1 MRFAVNRV
9 LTKKIYSVIIYDE
22 NNLRHTQRGCLVSG
36 DESILLTIRGLLPS
50 LTAREK
56 KIAHYVLRYPDEIVK
71 LSITEL
77 AEACDVSDATIF
89 RFCRKVGTEGYQDFK
104 IALAK
109 ESVSPDSLV
118 YADVVAADSLTTMAE
133 KIVEANVKAM
143 RDTLKVLE
151 VEALGRAL
159 NAILAANR
167 VQIYAVGG
175 SGVAARELQFKLMQL
190 GINANAF
197 IDSQMQFISASLLT
211 DRDVGIAV
219 SHSGSKRHTV
229 EALKL
234 AKASGATTICITS
247 HPASPIAEVADI
259 KLYTSA
265 WEDPVHDDSPSVR
278 NAQLALIDVIY
289 KGIMMRAPQRARV
302 SLSKANEAISTL

>member
-1 MRFAVNRV
+1 LRYRR
-9 LTKKIYSVIIYDE
+9 KKDAW
-22 NNLRHTQRGCLVSG
+22 CLEMDG
-36 DESILLTIRGLLPS
+36 NILLKIRGLLPS
-50 LTAREK
+50 LTAGEK
-56 KIAHYVLRYPDEIVK
+56 KIGDYVLRYPDGVVK

-77 AEACDVSDATIF
+77 AEACGVSDATIF

-109 ESVSPDSLV
+109 ELVSDGLV
-118 YADVVAADSLTTMAE
+118 YADVVPEDSLVTMAE
-133 KIVEANVKAM
+133 KIVEANVKAL
-143 RDTLKVLE
+143 RDTLKVLD
-151 VEALGRAL
+151 VEALDRAL
-159 NAILAANR
+159 DAILAANR

-211 DRDVGIAV
+211 DADVGIAI
-219 SHSGSKRHTV
+219 SHSGTKRHTV

-234 AKASGATTICITS
+234 AKASGATTICVTS
-247 HPASPIAEVADI
+247 HPASPAAEVADI
-259 KLYTSA
+259 KLCTSA
-265 WEDPVHDDSPSVR
+265 WENLVHDDSPSVR

-289 KGIMMRAPQRARV
+289 KGIIMREPQRTRV
-302 SLSKANEAISTL
+302 SLSKANAAISTLQL

>member
-1 MRFAVNRV
+1 M
-9 LTKKIYSVIIYDE
+9 
-22 NNLRHTQRGCLVSG
+22 VSG
-36 DESILLTIRGLLPS
+36 DENVLLKIRGLLPS
-50 LTAREK
+50 LTDREK
-56 KIAHYVLRYPDEIVK
+56 KIGNYVLRYPDEVVR

-77 AEACDVSDATIF
+77 AEACGVSDATIF

-109 ESVSPDSLV
+109 DSVSPDSLV
-118 YADVVAADSLTTMAE
+118 YADVIPEDSLLTMAE
-133 KIVEANVKAM
+133 KIVEANVKAL
-143 RDTLKVLE
+143 RDTLKVMDMETLD
-151 VEALGRAL
+151 RAL

-167 VQIYAVGG
+167 VQIYAIGG

-211 DRDVGIAV
+211 DADVAV
-219 SHSGSKRHTV
+219 AVCHSGNKRHTV
-229 EALKL
+229 EALEL

-247 HPASPIAEVADI
+247 YTASPIAEVADI

-265 WEDPVHDDSPSVR
+265 WENLVHDDSPSVR
-278 NAQLALIDVIY
+278 SAQLALIDVIY
-289 KGIMMRAPQRARV
+289 EGLIMRAPQRARV
-302 SLSKANEAISTL
+302 SLSKANEAISTLQL

>member
-1 MRFAVNRV
+1 M
-9 LTKKIYSVIIYDE
+9 DE
-22 NNLRHTQRGCLVSG
+22 N
-36 DESILLTIRGLLPS
+36 ILLKIRGLLPS
-50 LTAREK
+50 LTAGEK
-56 KIAHYVLRYPDEIVK
+56 KIGDYVLRYPDEVIK

-77 AEACDVSDATIF
+77 AEACEVSDATIF

-109 ESVSPDSLV
+109 GSVSDGLV
-118 YADVVAADSLTTMAE
+118 YADVIPEDSLVTMAE
-133 KIVEANVKAM
+133 KIVEANVKAL
-143 RDTLKVLE
+143 RDTLKVLD
-151 VEALGRAL
+151 VDALGRAL
-159 NAILAANR
+159 DAILAANR

-211 DRDVGIAV
+211 NADVGIAI
-219 SHSGSKRHTV
+219 SHSGTKRHTV

-247 HPASPIAEVADI
+247 HPASPAAEVADI
-259 KLYTSA
+259 KLCTSA
-265 WEDPVHDDSPSVR
+265 WENLVHDDSPSVR

-289 KGIMMRAPQRARV
+289 KGIIMREPQRTRV
-302 SLSKANEAISTL
+302 SLSKANAAISTLQL

>member
-1 MRFAVNRV
+1 V
-9 LTKKIYSVIIYDE
+9 TGDE
-22 NNLRHTQRGCLVSG
+22 NV
-36 DESILLTIRGLLPS
+36 LLKIRGLLPS
-50 LTAREK
+50 LTAGEK
-56 KIAHYVLRYPDEIVK
+56 KIGDYVLRYPDEVVR

-77 AEACDVSDATIF
+77 AEACSVSDATIF

-118 YADVVAADSLTTMAE
+118 YADVIPEDPLITMAE
-133 KIVEANVKAM
+133 KIVEANVKAL
-143 RDTLKVLE
+143 RDTLKVLDAE
-151 VEALGRAL
+151 ELDRAL
-159 NAILAANR
+159 NAILAANK

-211 DRDVGIAV
+211 GNDVGIAV
-219 SHSGSKRHTV
+219 SHSGAKRHTV

-234 AKASGATTICITS
+234 ANASGATTICITS
-247 HPASPIAEVADI
+247 HPASPVAEIADI

-265 WEDPVHDDSPSVR
+265 WENLAHDDSPSVR

-289 KGIMMRAPQRARV
+289 EGIVMRAPQRARV
-302 SLSKANEAISTL
+302 SLSKANKAISTLQL

>member
-1 MRFAVNRV
+1 
-9 LTKKIYSVIIYDE
+9 
-22 NNLRHTQRGCLVSG
+22 
-36 DESILLTIRGLLPS
+36 LLPS
-50 LTAREK
+50 LTAGEK
-56 KIAHYVLRYPDEIVK
+56 KIGNYVLRYPGEVVR

-77 AEACDVSDATIF
+77 AEACGVSDATIF

-118 YADVVAADSLTTMAE
+118 YADVIPGDSLMTMAG
-133 KIVEANVKAM
+133 KIVEANVKAL
-143 RDTLKVLE
+143 RDTLKVLD
-151 VEALGRAL
+151 VDALDRAL
-159 NAILAANR
+159 NAILAANQ

-190 GINANAF
+190 GINASAF
-197 IDSQMQFISASLLT
+197 IDFQMQFISASFLT
-211 DRDVGIAV
+211 DADVGIAV
-219 SHSGSKRHTV
+219 SHSGTKRHTV

-247 HPASPIAEVADI
+247 HPASPVAEVADV
-259 KLYTSA
+259 KLCTSA
-265 WEDPVHDDSPSVR
+265 WENLVHDDSPSVR

-289 KGIMMRAPQRARV
+289 EGIMMRAPQRAQA
-302 SLSKANEAISTL
+302 SLSKADEAISTLQL

>member
-1 MRFAVNRV
+1 
-9 LTKKIYSVIIYDE
+9 
-22 NNLRHTQRGCLVSG
+22 VSG
-36 DESILLTIRGLLPS
+36 DENILLKIRGLLPS
-50 LTAREK
+50 LTAGEK
-56 KIAHYVLRYPDEIVK
+56 KIGNYVLRHPDEVVK

-118 YADVVAADSLTTMAE
+118 YADVIPEDSLMTMAE
-133 KIVEANVKAM
+133 KIVEANVKAL
-143 RDTLKVLE
+143 RDTLKILDA
-151 VEALGRAL
+151 EALDRAL
-159 NAILAANR
+159 NAILAANQ

-211 DRDVGIAV
+211 DGDVGIAI
-219 SHSGSKRHTV
+219 SHSGTKRHTV

-234 AKASGATTICITS
+234 AKATGATTICITS
-247 HPASPIAEVADI
+247 HPASPVAEVADT

-265 WEDPVHDDSPSVR
+265 WESLVHDDSPSVR

-289 KGIMMRAPQRARV
+289 EGIKIRAPQRARV
-302 SLSKANEAISTL
+302 SLAKANEAISTLQV

>member
-1 MRFAVNRV
+1 VPG
-9 LTKKIYSVIIYDE
+9 DE
-22 NNLRHTQRGCLVSG
+22 N
-36 DESILLTIRGLLPS
+36 ILLRIRGLLPS
-50 LTAREK
+50 LTAGEK
-56 KIAHYVLRYPDEIVK
+56 KIGDYVLRHPDEVVK

-109 ESVSPDSLV
+109 DSVSPESLV
-118 YADVVAADSLTTMAE
+118 YADVIPEDSLLTMAE
-133 KIVEANVKAM
+133 KIVEANVKAL

-151 VEALGRAL
+151 VKALDRAL
-159 NAILAANR
+159 NALLAANR
-167 VQIYAVGG
+167 VEIYAVGG
-175 SGVAARELQFKLMQL
+175 SGVAARELQFKLIQL

-211 DRDVGIAV
+211 DSDVGIAV

-247 HPASPIAEVADI
+247 HPASPVAEVADI

-265 WEDPVHDDSPSVR
+265 WENLGHDDSPSVR

-289 KGIMMRAPQRARV
+289 EGIVMRAPQRARV
-302 SLSKANEAISTL
+302 SLSKANEAISTLQL

>member
-1 MRFAVNRV
+1 V
-9 LTKKIYSVIIYDE
+9 TGDE
-22 NNLRHTQRGCLVSG
+22 N
-36 DESILLTIRGLLPS
+36 ILLTIRGLLPS
-50 LTAREK
+50 LTVGEK
-56 KIAHYVLRYPDEIVK
+56 KIGDYVLRHPDEVVK

-109 ESVSPDSLV
+109 DSVSPDRLV
-118 YADVVAADSLTTMAE
+118 YADVKPGDSLLIMAE
-133 KIVEANVKAM
+133 KIVEANVKAL

-151 VEALGRAL
+151 VEALDRAL
-159 NAILAANR
+159 NALLAANR
-167 VQIYAVGG
+167 VEIYAVGG
-175 SGVAARELQFKLMQL
+175 SGVTARELQFKLMQL

-197 IDSQMQFISASLLT
+197 IDSQMQLISASLLS
-211 DRDVGIAV
+211 DRDVGIAI
-219 SHSGSKRHTV
+219 SHSGTKRHTV

-247 HPASPIAEVADI
+247 HPASPVAEVADI
-259 KLYTSA
+259 KLHTSA
-265 WEDPVHDDSPSVR
+265 WESLVHDDSPSVR

-289 KGIMMRAPQRARV
+289 EGIVMRAPQRARV
-302 SLSKANEAISTL
+302 SLSKANEAISTLQL

>member
-1 MRFAVNRV
+1 
-9 LTKKIYSVIIYDE
+9 
-22 NNLRHTQRGCLVSG
+22 VSG

-50 LTAREK
+50 LTAGEK
-56 KIAHYVLRYPDEIVK
+56 KIGNYVLRHPDEVVK

-118 YADVVAADSLTTMAE
+118 YADVIPEDSLMTMAE
-133 KIVEANVKAM
+133 KIVEANVKAL
-143 RDTLKVLE
+143 RDTLKILDA
-151 VEALGRAL
+151 EALDRAL
-159 NAILAANR
+159 NAILAANQ

-211 DRDVGIAV
+211 DGDVGIAI
-219 SHSGSKRHTV
+219 SHSGTKRHTV

-234 AKASGATTICITS
+234 AKATGATTICVTS
-247 HPASPIAEVADI
+247 HPASPVAEVADI

-265 WEDPVHDDSPSVR
+265 WESLVHDDSPSVR
-278 NAQLALIDVIY
+278 NAQLVLIDVIY
-289 KGIMMRAPQRARV
+289 EGIKIRAPQRARV
-302 SLSKANEAISTL
+302 SLSKANEAISTLQL

>member
-1 MRFAVNRV
+1 VPG
-9 LTKKIYSVIIYDE
+9 DE
-22 NNLRHTQRGCLVSG
+22 N
-36 DESILLTIRGLLPS
+36 ILLTIRGFLPS
-50 LTAREK
+50 LTAGEK
-56 KIAHYVLRYPDEIVK
+56 KIGNYVLRHPDEVIK

-109 ESVSPDSLV
+109 DSVSPESLV
-118 YADVVAADSLTTMAE
+118 YADVKPGDSLLIMAE
-133 KIVEANVKAM
+133 KIVDANVKAL

-151 VEALGRAL
+151 VKALERAL
-159 NAILAANR
+159 NALLAANR
-167 VQIYAVGG
+167 VEIYAVGG
-175 SGVAARELQFKLMQL
+175 SGVTARELQFKLMQL

-197 IDSQMQFISASLLT
+197 IDSQMQFISASLLSG
-211 DRDVGIAV
+211 RDVGIAI
-219 SHSGSKRHTV
+219 SHSGIKRHTV

-247 HPASPIAEVADI
+247 HPASPVAEVADI

-265 WEDPVHDDSPSVR
+265 WENLVHDDSPSVR

-289 KGIMMRAPQRARV
+289 EGLVMRAPQRTRT
-302 SLSKANEAISTL
+302 SLSKANKAISTLRL

>member
-1 MRFAVNRV
+1 VPG
-9 LTKKIYSVIIYDE
+9 DE
-22 NNLRHTQRGCLVSG
+22 N
-36 DESILLTIRGLLPS
+36 ILLTIRGLLPS
-50 LTAREK
+50 LTAGEK
-56 KIAHYVLRYPDEIVK
+56 KIGDYVLRHPDEVVK

-109 ESVSPDSLV
+109 DSVSPESLV
-118 YADVVAADSLTTMAE
+118 YADVIPEDSLLIMAE
-133 KIVEANVKAM
+133 KIVEANVKAL

-151 VEALGRAL
+151 VEALDRAL

-167 VQIYAVGG
+167 VEIYAVGG

-211 DRDVGIAV
+211 DGDVGIAV

-234 AKASGATTICITS
+234 ARASGATTICITS
-247 HPASPIAEVADI
+247 HPASPVAEVADI

-265 WEDPVHDDSPSVR
+265 WESLVHDDSPSVR

-289 KGIMMRAPQRARV
+289 EGIVMRAPQRARA
-302 SLSKANEAISTL
+302 SLSKANEAISTLQL

>member
-1 MRFAVNRV
+1 
-9 LTKKIYSVIIYDE
+9 
-22 NNLRHTQRGCLVSG
+22 VSG
-36 DESILLTIRGLLPS
+36 DENILLRIRGLLPS
-50 LTAREK
+50 LTAGEK
-56 KIAHYVLRYPDEIVK
+56 KIGDYVLRHPDEVVK

-109 ESVSPDSLV
+109 ESVSPESLV
-118 YADVVAADSLTTMAE
+118 YADVIPEDSLLTMAE
-133 KIVEANVKAM
+133 KIVEANVKAL

-151 VEALGRAL
+151 VKALDRAL
-159 NAILAANR
+159 NALLAANR
-167 VQIYAVGG
+167 VEIYAVGG
-175 SGVAARELQFKLMQL
+175 SGVAARELQFKLIQL

-211 DRDVGIAV
+211 DSDVGIAV

-247 HPASPIAEVADI
+247 HPASPVAEVADI

-265 WEDPVHDDSPSVR
+265 WENLGHDDSPSVR

-289 KGIMMRAPQRARV
+289 EGIVMRAPQRARV
-302 SLSKANEAISTL
+302 SLSKANEAISTLQL

>member
-1 MRFAVNRV
+1 
-9 LTKKIYSVIIYDE
+9 
-22 NNLRHTQRGCLVSG
+22 VSG
-36 DESILLTIRGLLPS
+36 DENILLRIRGLLPS
-50 LTAREK
+50 LTAGEK
-56 KIAHYVLRYPDEIVK
+56 KIGDYVLRHPDKIVK

-109 ESVSPDSLV
+109 ESVSPESLV
-118 YADVVAADSLTTMAE
+118 YADVIPEDSLLTMAE
-133 KIVEANVKAM
+133 KIVEANVKAL

-151 VEALGRAL
+151 VKALDRAL
-159 NAILAANR
+159 NALLAANR
-167 VQIYAVGG
+167 VEIYAVGG

-211 DRDVGIAV
+211 DSDVGIAV

-234 AKASGATTICITS
+234 AKVSGATTICITS
-247 HPASPIAEVADI
+247 HPASPVAEVADI

-265 WEDPVHDDSPSVR
+265 WENLGHDDSPSVR

-289 KGIMMRAPQRARV
+289 EGIVMRAPQRARV
-302 SLSKANEAISTL
+302 SLSKANEAISTLQL

>member
-1 MRFAVNRV
+1 
-9 LTKKIYSVIIYDE
+9 
-22 NNLRHTQRGCLVSG
+22 VSG
-36 DESILLTIRGLLPS
+36 NENILLKIRGLLPS
-50 LTAREK
+50 LTAGEK
-56 KIAHYVLRYPDEIVK
+56 KIGNYVLRNPDEVVK

-77 AEACDVSDATIF
+77 AEACGVSDATIF

-118 YADVVAADSLTTMAE
+118 YADVIPEDPLLTMAE
-133 KIVEANVKAM
+133 KIVEANVKAL
-143 RDTLKVLE
+143 RDTLKVLD
-151 VEALGRAL
+151 VEALDRAL

-167 VQIYAVGG
+167 VRIYAIGG

-190 GINANAF
+190 GINADAF
-197 IDSQMQFISASLLT
+197 VDSQMQFISASLLT
-211 DRDVGIAV
+211 DRDVGIAI
-219 SHSGSKRHTV
+219 SHSGTKRHTV

-247 HPASPIAEVADI
+247 HPASPVAEVANI
-259 KLYTSA
+259 RLCTSA
-265 WEDPVHDDSPSVR
+265 WENLVHDDSPSVR

-289 KGIMMRAPQRARV
+289 QGIIMRAPQRARA
-302 SLSKANEAISTL
+302 SLSKADEAISTLQL

>member
-1 MRFAVNRV
+1 VP
-9 LTKKIYSVIIYDE
+9 
-22 NNLRHTQRGCLVSG
+22 G
-36 DESILLTIRGLLPS
+36 DESVLLKIRGLLPS
-50 LTAREK
+50 LTAGEK
-56 KIAHYVLRYPDEIVK
+56 KIGNYVLRYPDEVVK

-118 YADVVAADSLTTMAE
+118 YADVIPEDSLITMAE
-133 KIVEANVKAM
+133 KIVEANVKAL

-151 VEALGRAL
+151 VEALDRAL

-190 GINANAF
+190 GVSANAF

-211 DRDVGIAV
+211 DSDVGIAV
-219 SHSGSKRHTV
+219 SHSGAKRLTV
-229 EALKL
+229 EALKI

-247 HPASPIAEVADI
+247 HPASPVAEVADI

-265 WEDPVHDDSPSVR
+265 WENLAHDDSPSVR

-289 KGIMMRAPQRARV
+289 EGIVMRAPKRARA
-302 SLSKANEAISTL
+302 SLSKANEAISTLQL

>member
-1 MRFAVNRV
+1 MPG
-9 LTKKIYSVIIYDE
+9 E
-22 NNLRHTQRGCLVSG
+22 
-36 DESILLTIRGLLPS
+36 ESILLKIRGLLPS
-50 LTAREK
+50 LTVGEQ
-56 KIAHYVLRYPDEIVK
+56 KIGDYVLRYPDEVVK

-104 IALAK
+104 ITLAQ
-109 ESVSPDSLV
+109 ELVSPDRLV
-118 YADVVAADSLTTMAE
+118 YADVVPEDPLVTMAE
-133 KIVEANVKAM
+133 KIVEANVKAL
-143 RDTLKVLE
+143 RDTLKVLD
-151 VEALGRAL
+151 VEALDRAL

-167 VQIYAVGG
+167 VQIYAIGG

-190 GINANAF
+190 GIDANAF

-211 DRDVGIAV
+211 DADVGIAV
-219 SHSGSKRHTV
+219 SHSGTKQHTV
-229 EALKL
+229 ETLKL

-247 HPASPIAEVADI
+247 HPASAVAEVAHI

-265 WEDPVHDDSPSVR
+265 WENLVHDDSPSVR

-289 KGIMMRAPQRARV
+289 EGLKIRAPQRTQV
-302 SLSKANEAISTL
+302 SLSKVSKAISTLQF

>member
-1 MRFAVNRV
+1 VPG
-9 LTKKIYSVIIYDE
+9 DE
-22 NNLRHTQRGCLVSG
+22 N
-36 DESILLTIRGLLPS
+36 ILLTIRGLLPS
-50 LTAREK
+50 LTAGEK
-56 KIAHYVLRYPDEIVK
+56 KIGNYVLRYPEEVVK

-109 ESVSPDSLV
+109 ESVSPGSLV
-118 YADVVAADSLTTMAE
+118 YADVIPEDSLLTMAE
-133 KIVEANVKAM
+133 KIVEANVKAL

-151 VEALGRAL
+151 VEALDRAL
-159 NAILAANR
+159 NAILAANW
-167 VQIYAVGG
+167 VEIYAVGG

-190 GINANAF
+190 GIKANAF
-197 IDSQMQFISASLLT
+197 IDSQMQFISASLLS
-211 DRDVGIAV
+211 DRDVGIAI
-219 SHSGSKRHTV
+219 SHSGTKRHTV

-234 AKASGATTICITS
+234 AQASGATTICITS
-247 HPASPIAEVADI
+247 HLASPVAEAADI

-265 WEDPVHDDSPSVR
+265 WENLVHDDSPSVR

-289 KGIMMRAPQRARV
+289 KGLVMRAPQRTRT
-302 SLSKANEAISTL
+302 SLSKANKAISTLQL

>member
-1 MRFAVNRV
+1 MPG
-9 LTKKIYSVIIYDE
+9 E
-22 NNLRHTQRGCLVSG
+22 
-36 DESILLTIRGLLPS
+36 ESILLKIRGLLPS
-50 LTAREK
+50 LTVGEQ
-56 KIAHYVLRYPDEIVK
+56 KIGDYVLRYPDEVVK

-104 IALAK
+104 ITLAQ
-109 ESVSPDSLV
+109 ELVSPDRLV
-118 YADVVAADSLTTMAE
+118 YADVVPEDPLVTMAE
-133 KIVEANVKAM
+133 KIVEANVKAL
-143 RDTLKVLE
+143 RDTLKVLD
-151 VEALGRAL
+151 VEALDRAL

-167 VQIYAVGG
+167 VQIYAIGG

-190 GINANAF
+190 GIDANAF

-211 DRDVGIAV
+211 DADVGIAV
-219 SHSGSKRHTV
+219 SHSGTKQHTV
-229 EALKL
+229 ETLKL

-247 HPASPIAEVADI
+247 HPASAVAEVADI

-265 WEDPVHDDSPSVR
+265 WENLVHDDSPSVR

-289 KGIMMRAPQRARV
+289 EGLKIRAPERTQL
-302 SLSKANEAISTL
+302 SLFKANEAIATLQL

>member
-1 MRFAVNRV
+1 M
-9 LTKKIYSVIIYDE
+9 
-22 NNLRHTQRGCLVSG
+22 
-36 DESILLTIRGLLPS
+36 PS
-50 LTAREK
+50 LTAGEK
-56 KIAHYVLRYPDEIVK
+56 KIGDYVLRYPEEVVK

-77 AEACDVSDATIF
+77 AEACGVSDATIF

-109 ESVSPDSLV
+109 GSVSPDSLV
-118 YADVVAADSLTTMAE
+118 YADVIPEDPLLTMAE
-133 KIVEANVKAM
+133 KIVKANVKAL
-143 RDTLKVLE
+143 RDTLKVLDA
-151 VEALGRAL
+151 EALERVL
-159 NAILAANR
+159 NAILSANR
-167 VQIYAVGG
+167 VQIYAIGG

-211 DRDVGIAV
+211 DRDVGIAI
-219 SHSGSKRHTV
+219 SHSGTKRHTV

-234 AKASGATTICITS
+234 ARASGATTICITS
-247 HPASPIAEVADI
+247 HMASPVAEVADI

-265 WEDPVHDDSPSVR
+265 WESLVHDDSPSVR

-289 KGIMMRAPQRARV
+289 EGIKIRAPQRARV
-302 SLSKANEAISTL
+302 SLSKANEAISTLQL

>member
-1 MRFAVNRV
+1 MTV
-9 LTKKIYSVIIYDE
+9 
-22 NNLRHTQRGCLVSG
+22 G
-36 DESILLTIRGLLPS
+36 
-50 LTAREK
+50 EK
-56 KIAHYVLRYPDEIVK
+56 KIGDYVLRNPDEVIR

-77 AEACDVSDATIF
+77 AEACGVSDATIF

-118 YADVVAADSLTTMAE
+118 YADVIPEDSLTTMAE
-133 KIVEANVKAM
+133 KIVEANVKAL
-143 RDTLKVLE
+143 RDTLKVLDK
-151 VEALGRAL
+151 EALDKAL

-197 IDSQMQFISASLLT
+197 IDSQMQLISASLLT
-211 DRDVGIAV
+211 KSDVGIAV
-219 SHSGSKRHTV
+219 SHSGAKRHTV

-247 HPASPIAEVADI
+247 HTASPVAEVADI

-265 WEDPVHDDSPSVR
+265 WESLVHDDSPSVR

-289 KGIMMRAPQRARV
+289 EGIVMRAPQRAQA
-302 SLSKANEAISTL
+302 SLSKANEAISILQV

>member
-1 MRFAVNRV
+1 MSR
-9 LTKKIYSVIIYDE
+9 DE
-22 NNLRHTQRGCLVSG
+22 N
-36 DESILLTIRGLLPS
+36 ILLTIRGLLPS
-50 LTAREK
+50 LTAGEK
-56 KIAHYVLRYPDEIVK
+56 KIADYVLRYPDEVVK

-77 AEACDVSDATIF
+77 AEACGVSDATIF

-109 ESVSPDSLV
+109 ESVSPESLV
-118 YADVVAADSLTTMAE
+118 YADVIPEDSLMIMAE
-133 KIVEANVKAM
+133 KIVEANVKAL
-143 RDTLKVLE
+143 RDTLKVLDA
-151 VEALGRAL
+151 EALDRAL
-159 NAILAANR
+159 NAILAAER
-167 VQIYAVGG
+167 VQIYAIGG

-211 DRDVGIAV
+211 DADVGIAV
-219 SHSGSKRHTV
+219 SHSGNKQHTV

-234 AKASGATTICITS
+234 AKASGATTICVTS
-247 HPASPIAEVADI
+247 HPASPVAEVADI

-265 WEDPVHDDSPSVR
+265 WENLVHDDSPSVR

-289 KGIMMRAPQRARV
+289 EGIKIRAPQRAQV
-302 SLSKANEAISTL
+302 SLSKANEAISTLQL

>member
-1 MRFAVNRV
+1 
-9 LTKKIYSVIIYDE
+9 
-22 NNLRHTQRGCLVSG
+22 VSG
-36 DESILLTIRGLLPS
+36 DENILLTIRGLLPS
-50 LTAREK
+50 LTAGEK
-56 KIAHYVLRYPDEIVK
+56 KIGDYVLRYPEEVVK

-77 AEACDVSDATIF
+77 AEACGVSDATIF

-109 ESVSPDSLV
+109 GSVSPDSLV
-118 YADVVAADSLTTMAE
+118 YADVIPEDSLLTMAE
-133 KIVEANVKAM
+133 KIVEANVKAL
-143 RDTLKVLE
+143 RDTLKVMD
-151 VEALGRAL
+151 VEALERAL

-167 VQIYAVGG
+167 VQIYAIGG

-211 DRDVGIAV
+211 DRDVGIAI
-219 SHSGSKRHTV
+219 SHSGAKRHTV

-234 AKASGATTICITS
+234 AQASGATTICITS
-247 HPASPIAEVADI
+247 HMASPVAEVADI

-265 WEDPVHDDSPSVR
+265 WESLVHDDSPSVR

-289 KGIMMRAPQRARV
+289 EGIKIRAPQRARV
-302 SLSKANEAISTL
+302 SLSKANEAISTLQL

>member
-1 MRFAVNRV
+1 M
-9 LTKKIYSVIIYDE
+9 
-22 NNLRHTQRGCLVSG
+22 
-36 DESILLTIRGLLPS
+36 PS
-50 LTAREK
+50 LTTGEK
-56 KIAHYVLRYPDEIVK
+56 KIGNYVLRYPDEVVK

-77 AEACDVSDATIF
+77 AEACGVSDATIF

-118 YADVVAADSLTTMAE
+118 YTDVIPEDSLLTMAE
-133 KIVEANVKAM
+133 KIVEANVKAL
-143 RDTLKVLE
+143 RDTLKVLD
-151 VEALGRAL
+151 VEALDRAL
-159 NAILAANR
+159 NAILAANQ
-167 VQIYAVGG
+167 VQIYAIGG

-211 DRDVGIAV
+211 DKDVGIAV
-219 SHSGSKRHTV
+219 SHSGTKRHTV

-259 KLYTSA
+259 KLCTSA
-265 WEDPVHDDSPSVR
+265 WEDLVHDDSPSVR

-289 KGIMMRAPQRARV
+289 EGIVMRAPQRAQA
-302 SLSKANEAISTL
+302 SLSKADEASSTLQV

>member
-1 MRFAVNRV
+1 MG
-9 LTKKIYSVIIYDE
+9 E
-22 NNLRHTQRGCLVSG
+22 NNLQNARKRGHLVSG
-36 DESILLTIRGLLPS
+36 DENILLTIRGLLPS
-50 LTAREK
+50 LTAGEK
-56 KIAHYVLRYPDEIVK
+56 KIGNYVLRHPDEVVK

-118 YADVVAADSLTTMAE
+118 YADVIPEDSLMTMAE
-133 KIVEANVKAM
+133 KIVEANVKAL
-143 RDTLKVLE
+143 RDTLKILDA
-151 VEALGRAL
+151 EALDRAL
-159 NAILAANR
+159 NAILAANQ

-175 SGVAARELQFKLMQL
+175 SGVAAKELQFKLMQL

-211 DRDVGIAV
+211 DRDVGIAI
-219 SHSGSKRHTV
+219 SHSGTKRHTV

-234 AKASGATTICITS
+234 AKATGAMTICITS
-247 HPASPIAEVADI
+247 HPATPMAEVADI

-265 WEDPVHDDSPSVR
+265 WESLVHDDSPSVR

-289 KGIMMRAPQRARV
+289 EGIVMRAPQRARV
-302 SLSKANEAISTL
+302 SLSKANEAISTLQL

>member
-1 MRFAVNRV
+1 LRYRRKEEGWCLEM
-9 LTKKIYSVIIYDE
+9 DE
-22 NNLRHTQRGCLVSG
+22 N
-36 DESILLTIRGLLPS
+36 ILLKIRGLLPS
-50 LTAREK
+50 LTAGEQ
-56 KIAHYVLRYPDEIVK
+56 KIGDYVLRYPDEVIK

-109 ESVSPDSLV
+109 GSVSPDSLV
-118 YADVVAADSLTTMAE
+118 YADVISEDSLVTMAE
-133 KIVEANVKAM
+133 KIVEANVKAL
-143 RDTLKVLE
+143 RDTLKVLDA
-151 VEALGRAL
+151 EALDRAL
-159 NAILAANR
+159 KAILAANR

-190 GINANAF
+190 GIDANAF

-211 DRDVGIAV
+211 DADVGIAI
-219 SHSGSKRHTV
+219 SHSGAKRHTV

-247 HPASPIAEVADI
+247 HPASPVAEVADI
-259 KLYTSA
+259 KLCTSA
-265 WEDPVHDDSPSVR
+265 WESLVHDDSPSVR

-289 KGIMMRAPQRARV
+289 KGIIMRAPQRTRV
-302 SLSKANEAISTL
+302 SLSKANAAISTLQL

>member
-1 MRFAVNRV
+1 MPVKVAV
-9 LTKKIYSVIIYDE
+9 
-22 NNLRHTQRGCLVSG
+22 
-36 DESILLTIRGLLPS
+36 IRGDGIGP
-50 LTAREK
+50 E
-56 KIAHYVLRYPDEIVK
+56 VM
-71 LSITEL
+71 
-77 AEACDVSDATIF
+77 EAA
-89 RFCRKVGTEGYQDFK
+89 
-104 IALAK
+104 
-109 ESVSPDSLV
+109 
-118 YADVVAADSLTTMAE
+118 
-133 KIVEANVKAM
+133 
-143 RDTLKVLE
+143 LKVLDAE
-151 VEALGRAL
+151 ELDRAL

-211 DRDVGIAV
+211 DSDVGIAV
-219 SHSGSKRHTV
+219 SHSGAKRLTV

-247 HPASPIAEVADI
+247 HPASPVAEVADI

-265 WEDPVHDDSPSVR
+265 WESLVHDDSPSVR

-289 KGIMMRAPQRARV
+289 EGIVMRAPQRARA
-302 SLSKANEAISTL
+302 SLSKANEAISTLQL

>member
-1 MRFAVNRV
+1 VPG
-9 LTKKIYSVIIYDE
+9 DE
-22 NNLRHTQRGCLVSG
+22 N
-36 DESILLTIRGLLPS
+36 ILLTIRGLLPS
-50 LTAREK
+50 LTAGEK
-56 KIAHYVLRYPDEIVK
+56 KIGNYVLRHPDEVVK

-109 ESVSPDSLV
+109 DSVSPESLV
-118 YADVVAADSLTTMAE
+118 YADVIPEDSLLTMAE
-133 KIVEANVKAM
+133 KIVEANVKAL
-143 RDTLKVLE
+143 RDTLKVLDG
-151 VEALGRAL
+151 EALERAL
-159 NAILAANR
+159 NALLAANR
-167 VQIYAVGG
+167 VEIYAVGG

-211 DRDVGIAV
+211 DADVGIAI

-247 HPASPIAEVADI
+247 HPASPVAEVADI
-259 KLYTSA
+259 KLHTSA
-265 WEDPVHDDSPSVR
+265 WESLVHDDSPSVR

-289 KGIMMRAPQRARV
+289 EGLVMRAPQRTRT
-302 SLSKANEAISTL
+302 SLSKANKAISTLQL

>member
-1 MRFAVNRV
+1 MPG
-9 LTKKIYSVIIYDE
+9 DE
-22 NNLRHTQRGCLVSG
+22 N
-36 DESILLTIRGLLPS
+36 ILLTIRGLLPS
-50 LTAREK
+50 LTAGEK
-56 KIAHYVLRYPDEIVK
+56 KIGNYVLRHPDEVVK

-109 ESVSPDSLV
+109 DSVSPDSLV
-118 YADVVAADSLTTMAE
+118 YADVKPGDSLLTMAE
-133 KIVEANVKAM
+133 KIVDANVKAL

-151 VEALGRAL
+151 VEALERAL
-159 NAILAANR
+159 SAILAANR
-167 VQIYAVGG
+167 VEIYAVGG

-197 IDSQMQFISASLLT
+197 LDSQMQFISASLLA
-211 DRDVGIAV
+211 DGDVGIAV
-219 SHSGSKRHTV
+219 SHSGAKRHTA

-247 HPASPIAEVADI
+247 HPASPVAKVADI

-265 WEDPVHDDSPSVR
+265 WENLVHDDSPSVR

-289 KGIMMRAPQRARV
+289 EGIVMRAPQRARV
-302 SLSKANEAISTL
+302 SLSKANEAISTLQL

>member
-1 MRFAVNRV
+1 M
-9 LTKKIYSVIIYDE
+9 
-22 NNLRHTQRGCLVSG
+22 
-36 DESILLTIRGLLPS
+36 TIRGLLPS
-50 LTAREK
+50 LTAGEK
-56 KIAHYVLRYPDEIVK
+56 KIGNYVLRHPDEVVK
-71 LSITEL
+71 FSITEL

-118 YADVVAADSLTTMAE
+118 YADVIPEDSLMTMAE
-133 KIVEANVKAM
+133 KIVEANVKAL
-143 RDTLKVLE
+143 RDTLKILDA
-151 VEALGRAL
+151 EALDRAL
-159 NAILAANR
+159 NAVLAANQ

-197 IDSQMQFISASLLT
+197 IDSQMQFISALLLT
-211 DRDVGIAV
+211 DGDVGIAI
-219 SHSGSKRHTV
+219 SHSGTKRHTV

-234 AKASGATTICITS
+234 AKATGAMTICITS
-247 HPASPIAEVADI
+247 HPASPVAEVADI

-265 WEDPVHDDSPSVR
+265 WESLVHDDSPSVR

-289 KGIMMRAPQRARV
+289 EGIKIRAPQRAQA
-302 SLSKANEAISTL
+302 SLSKANEAISTLQL

>member
-1 MRFAVNRV
+1 MDGN
-9 LTKKIYSVIIYDE
+9 
-22 NNLRHTQRGCLVSG
+22 
-36 DESILLTIRGLLPS
+36 ILLKIRGLLPS
-50 LTAREK
+50 LTAGEK
-56 KIAHYVLRYPDEIVK
+56 KIGDYVLRYPDGVVK

-77 AEACDVSDATIF
+77 AEACGVSDATIF

-109 ESVSPDSLV
+109 ELVSDGLV
-118 YADVVAADSLTTMAE
+118 YADVVPEDSLVTMAE
-133 KIVEANVKAM
+133 KIVEANVKAL
-143 RDTLKVLE
+143 RDTLKVLD
-151 VEALGRAL
+151 VEALDRAL
-159 NAILAANR
+159 DAILAANR

-211 DRDVGIAV
+211 DADVGIAI
-219 SHSGSKRHTV
+219 SHSGTKRHTV

-234 AKASGATTICITS
+234 AKASGATTICVTS
-247 HPASPIAEVADI
+247 HPASPAAEVADI
-259 KLYTSA
+259 KLCTSA
-265 WEDPVHDDSPSVR
+265 WENLVHDDSPSVR

-289 KGIMMRAPQRARV
+289 KGIIMREPQRTRV
-302 SLSKANEAISTL
+302 SLSKANAAISTLQL

>member
-1 MRFAVNRV
+1 
-9 LTKKIYSVIIYDE
+9 
-22 NNLRHTQRGCLVSG
+22 VSG

-50 LTAREK
+50 LTAGEK
-56 KIAHYVLRYPDEIVK
+56 KIGNYVLRHPDEVVK

-77 AEACDVSDATIF
+77 AEASDVSDATIF

-118 YADVVAADSLTTMAE
+118 YADVIPEDSLMTMAE
-133 KIVEANVKAM
+133 KIVEANVKAL
-143 RDTLKVLE
+143 RDTLKVLD
-151 VEALGRAL
+151 VEALDRAL
-159 NAILAANR
+159 NAILAANQ

-211 DRDVGIAV
+211 DGDVGIAI
-219 SHSGSKRHTV
+219 SHSGTKRHTV

-234 AKASGATTICITS
+234 AKATGATTICVTS
-247 HPASPIAEVADI
+247 HPASPVAEVADI
-259 KLYTSA
+259 KLHTSA
-265 WEDPVHDDSPSVR
+265 WESLVHDDSPSVR

-289 KGIMMRAPQRARV
+289 EGIVMRAPQRARV
-302 SLSKANEAISTL
+302 SLSKANEAISTLQL

>member
-1 MRFAVNRV
+1 M
-9 LTKKIYSVIIYDE
+9 
-22 NNLRHTQRGCLVSG
+22 SG
-36 DESILLTIRGLLPS
+36 DENILLTIRGLLPS
-50 LTAREK
+50 LTTGEK
-56 KIAHYVLRYPDEIVK
+56 KIGNYVLRYPDEVVK

-77 AEACDVSDATIF
+77 AEACGVSDATIF

-118 YADVVAADSLTTMAE
+118 YTDVIPEDSLLTMAE
-133 KIVEANVKAM
+133 KIVEANVKAL
-143 RDTLKVLE
+143 RDTLKVLD
-151 VEALGRAL
+151 VEALDRAL
-159 NAILAANR
+159 NAILAANQ
-167 VQIYAVGG
+167 VQIYAIGG

-211 DRDVGIAV
+211 DKDVGIAV
-219 SHSGSKRHTV
+219 SHSGTKRHTV

-259 KLYTSA
+259 KLCTSA
-265 WEDPVHDDSPSVR
+265 WEDLVHDDSPSVR

-289 KGIMMRAPQRARV
+289 EGIVMRAPQRAQA
-302 SLSKANEAISTL
+302 SLSKADEASSTLQV

>member
-1 MRFAVNRV
+1 M
-9 LTKKIYSVIIYDE
+9 
-22 NNLRHTQRGCLVSG
+22 SG
-36 DESILLTIRGLLPS
+36 DENILLKIRGLLPS
-50 LTAREK
+50 LTAGEK
-56 KIAHYVLRYPDEIVK
+56 KIGNYVLRHPDEVVK

-118 YADVVAADSLTTMAE
+118 YADVIPEDSLMTMAE
-133 KIVEANVKAM
+133 KIVEANVKAL
-143 RDTLKVLE
+143 RDTLKILDA
-151 VEALGRAL
+151 EALDRAL
-159 NAILAANR
+159 NAILAANQ

-211 DRDVGIAV
+211 DGDVGIAI
-219 SHSGSKRHTV
+219 SHSGTKRHTV

-234 AKASGATTICITS
+234 AKVTGATTICITS
-247 HPASPIAEVADI
+247 HPASPVAKVADI

-265 WEDPVHDDSPSVR
+265 WESLVHDDSPSVR

-289 KGIMMRAPQRARV
+289 EGIKIRAPQRARV
-302 SLSKANEAISTL
+302 SLSKANEAISTLQL